1 MKKMRPKQA
10 IIVNVVLRKNVL
22 LSCFCLNRL
31 ANGLM
36 IIMLDTTLSISTR
49 GSEQKGLGE

>member
-1 MKKMRPKQA
+1 MDARVLPK
-10 IIVNVVLRKNVL
+10 
-22 LSCFCLNRL
+22 
-31 ANGLM
+31 NGLK